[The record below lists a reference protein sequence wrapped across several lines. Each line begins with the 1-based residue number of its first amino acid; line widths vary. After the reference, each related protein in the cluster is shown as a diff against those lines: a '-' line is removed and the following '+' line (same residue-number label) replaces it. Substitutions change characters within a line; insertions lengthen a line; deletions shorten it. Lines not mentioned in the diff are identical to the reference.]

1 VGLFKFKAAKGAKA
15 TLAGLMMGL
24 LALGLLAATAPGAHA
39 QDTASA
45 GVAPK
50 VEFVDSLAAHA
61 PQQPHDLS
69 PWGMYQGADGMV
81 KAVIL
86 VLILASILTW
96 TVCLGKTLEFITE
109 RRRLRQG
116 LGSILLASDLA
127 DLKDVKCQAV
137 LDMVMNAE
145 DEIAASLRLSD
156 QMPPEG
162 VKERV
167 AIRLERIESGAIRRL
182 GRTIGLLAI
191 IGSTAPFVGLFGT
204 VWGIMKSFVGIADAK
219 TTNLSVVAPG
229 IAEALLAT
237 AFGLIAAIPAVVI
250 YNLCSRVISGFR
262 GELGDASVAV
272 ACFAGRAIDQAATGG
287 R

>member
-1 VGLFKFKAAKGAKA
+1 MFKFKAFVRAKA
-15 TLAGLMMGL
+15 ILAG
-24 LALGLLAATAPGAHA
+24 LALGLLISTAPIAHA
-39 QDTASA
+39 QDNAA
-45 GVAPK
+45 GGVAPK
-50 VEFVDSLAAHA
+50 VEFVDNPVAHA
-61 PQQPHDLS
+61 RQQPHDLS
-69 PWGMYQGADGMV
+69 PWGMYQGADAVV

-86 VLILASILTW
+86 TLILASLVTW
-96 TVCLGKTLEFITE
+96 TVCLGKSLEFSTE
-109 RRRLRQG
+109 KRRLKQS
-116 LGSILLASDLA
+116 LDIILLASSLTDI
-127 DLKDVKCQAV
+127 KDVKCQAV

-145 DEIAASLRLSD
+145 DEMAASLRLSD
-156 QMPPEG
+156 RMPVEG

-167 AIRLERIESGAIRRL
+167 AIRLERIEAGAIRRL

-250 YNLCSRVISGFR
+250 YNLFSRVISGLR

-272 ACFAGRAIDQAATGG
+272 SCFAGRAIDQAATGG
-287 R
+287 H

>member
-1 VGLFKFKAAKGAKA
+1 MLSS
-15 TLAGLMMGL
+15 
-24 LALGLLAATAPGAHA
+24 LALGLLALTAPVAHA
-39 QDTASA
+39 QDNA

-61 PQQPHDLS
+61 QQQPHDLS
-69 PWGMYQGADGMV
+69 PWGMYQGADGVV
-81 KAVIL
+81 KFVIL
-86 VLILASILTW
+86 LLILASIVTW
-96 TVCLGKTLEFITE
+96 TVCLGKALEFITE
-109 RRRLRQG
+109 RRRLKQG
-116 LGSILLASDLA
+116 LMTIHLASDLTE
-127 DLKDVKCQAV
+127 LKDVKCQAI

-145 DEIAASLRLSD
+145 DEMAASVRLSD
-156 QMPPEG
+156 QMPAEG
-162 VKERV
+162 VKDRV
-167 AIRLERIESGAIRRL
+167 ANRLQRIEAGAIRRL

-204 VWGIMKSFVGIADAK
+204 VWGIMKSFIGIADAK

-250 YNLCSRVISGFR
+250 YNLCSRVIADFR

-272 ACFAGRAIDQAATGG
+272 SCFAGRAIDQAAT
-287 R
+287 RDH

>member
-1 VGLFKFKAAKGAKA
+1 MAIASG
-15 TLAGLMMGL
+15 
-24 LALGLLAATAPGAHA
+24 LALGFLPMTATVAYA
-39 QDTASA
+39 QDSA
-45 GVAPK
+45 GAGIAPK
-50 VEFVDSLAAHA
+50 VEFVDSLTAHA
-61 PQQPHDLS
+61 LQPPHDLS
-69 PWGMYQGADGMV
+69 PLGMYQAADNVV

-86 VLILASILTW
+86 TLILASILTW
-96 TVCLGKTLEFITE
+96 TICIGKVLEFMAE
-109 RRRLRQG
+109 RSRLKQG
-116 LGSILLASDLA
+116 LRSIVLAENLK
-127 DLKDVKCQAV
+127 DLKNVKCQVV

-156 QMPPEG
+156 RMPADG

-167 AIRLERIESGAIRRL
+167 AIRLDRIEAGAVRRL

-204 VWGIMKSFVGIADAK
+204 VWGIMKSFIGIADAK

-262 GELGDASVAV
+262 GDLGDASVAIS
-272 ACFAGRAIDQAATGG
+272 CFAGRAIDQASTGG

>member
-1 VGLFKFKAAKGAKA
+1 MFKFKAVRGVGAMA
-15 TLAGLMMGL
+15 AGLVLGL
-24 LALGLLAATAPGAHA
+24 LALTAAVAHA
-39 QDTASA
+39 QDAPSASL
-45 GVAPK
+45 APK
-50 VEFVDSLAAHA
+50 VEFVDGSAAHA
-61 PQQPHDLS
+61 PPQPHDLS
-69 PWGMYQGADGMV
+69 PWGMYQGADPVV

-86 VLILASILTW
+86 TLVLASILTW
-96 TVCLGKTLEFITE
+96 TVCLGKTLEFVTE

-116 LGSILLASDLA
+116 LRAVLLASDLS

-145 DEIAASLRLSD
+145 DEMAASLRLSD
-156 QMPPEG
+156 KMPVEG

-167 AIRLERIESGAIRRL
+167 AIRLERIEAGAIRRL

-250 YNLCSRVISGFR
+250 YNLCSRILSGFR
-262 GELGDASVAV
+262 GELADASVAV
-272 ACFAGRAIDQAATGG
+272 ACFAGRAIDQTAAG
-287 R
+287 RR

>member
-1 VGLFKFKAAKGAKA
+1 MASG
-15 TLAGLMMGL
+15 
-24 LALGLLAATAPGAHA
+24 LALGVFAMTAAVAYA
-39 QDTASA
+39 QDSAGA

-50 VEFVDSLAAHA
+50 VEFIDNLAAHA
-61 PQQPHDLS
+61 LQPPHDLS
-69 PWGMYQGADGMV
+69 PWGMYQAADSVV

-86 VLILASILTW
+86 TLILASLITW
-96 TVCLGKTLEFITE
+96 TVCIGKAIEFMTE
-109 RRRLRQG
+109 RWRLKRG
-116 LGSILLASDLA
+116 LHAIVIADTLK

-137 LDMVMNAE
+137 FDMVMNAE
-145 DEIAASLRLSD
+145 DEIAASLRLSAH
-156 QMPPEG
+156 MPADG

-167 AIRLERIESGAIRRL
+167 AIRLERIEAATVRRL

-204 VWGIMKSFVGIADAK
+204 VWGIMKSFIGIADAK

-250 YNLCSRVISGFR
+250 YNLCSRVLAGFR
-262 GELGDASVAV
+262 GELGDASVAIS
-272 ACFAGRAIDQAATGG
+272 CFAGRAIDQAAAGA

>member
-1 VGLFKFKAAKGAKA
+1 MLKFKAVLGPRAMASG
-15 TLAGLMMGL
+15 
-24 LALGLLAATAPGAHA
+24 LALGVFAMTAAVAYA
-39 QDTASA
+39 QDSAGA

-50 VEFVDSLAAHA
+50 VEFIDNLAAHA
-61 PQQPHDLS
+61 LQPPHDLS
-69 PWGMYQGADGMV
+69 PWGMYQAADSVV

-86 VLILASILTW
+86 TLILASLITW
-96 TVCLGKTLEFITE
+96 TVCIGKAIEFMTE
-109 RRRLRQG
+109 RWRLKRG
-116 LGSILLASDLA
+116 LHAIVIADTLK

-137 LDMVMNAE
+137 FDMVMNAE
-145 DEIAASLRLSD
+145 DEIAASLRLSAH
-156 QMPPEG
+156 MPADG

-167 AIRLERIESGAIRRL
+167 AIRLERIEAATVRRL

-204 VWGIMKSFVGIADAK
+204 VWGIMKSFIGIADAK

-250 YNLCSRVISGFR
+250 YNLCSRVLAGFR
-262 GELGDASVAV
+262 GELGDASVAIS
-272 ACFAGRAIDQAATGG
+272 CFAGRAIDQAAAGA

>member
-1 VGLFKFKAAKGAKA
+1 MKVRAILSS
-15 TLAGLMMGL
+15 
-24 LALGLLAATAPGAHA
+24 LALGMLALTAAPSHA
-39 QDTASA
+39 QDAS
-45 GVAPK
+45 GGGIAPK

-69 PWGMYQGADGMV
+69 PWGMYQGADGVV

-86 VLILASILTW
+86 ILILASIVTW
-96 TVCLGKTLEFITE
+96 TVCLGKALEFIAE
-109 RRRLRQG
+109 RGRLKQG
-116 LGSILLASDLA
+116 LMAIHLASDLTE
-127 DLKDVKCQAV
+127 LKDVKCQAIV
-137 LDMVMNAE
+137 DMVMNAE
-145 DEIAASLRLSD
+145 DEMAASLRLSD
-156 QMPPEG
+156 QMPSEG

-167 AIRLERIESGAIRRL
+167 AIRLERVEAGAIRRL

-204 VWGIMKSFVGIADAK
+204 VWGVMKSFIGIADAK

-237 AFGLIAAIPAVVI
+237 AFGLIAAIPAVVV

-272 ACFAGRAIDQAATGG
+272 SCFAGRAIDQSATRGH
-287 R
+287 